1 MDKVRNF
8 RDLRVW
14 QKAHDLVLTVYRV
27 TDNFPQGEL
36 YGLTSQ
42 VRRAAVSVAA
52 NIVEGSSRRS
62 CKDLCHF
69 LNLSQGS
76 NEELKYLLILSADL
90 SFLPKSALPAMLET
104 ADHVGAMLHALMRS
118 LESPRS

>member
-14 QKAHDLVLTVYRV
+14 QRAHVLTLAVYRA
-27 TDNFPQGEL
+27 TENFPRSEL

-52 NIVEGSSRRS
+52 NIVEGSARRS

-69 LNLSQGS
+69 LNMSQGS
-76 NEELKYLLILSADL
+76 NEELKYLLILSSDL
-90 SFLPKSALPAMLET
+90 ALIPKDSLSQFLEIC
-104 ADHVGAMLHALMRS
+104 DHVGAMLHALIRS
-118 LESPRS
+118 LESPH